1 MINLAYIAFIYI
13 LLGEVVIFLLLVF
26 PTPSTFK
33 SKLIRAFMGSDLRST
48 LMWVHLAMCIF
59 AGLFFLD
66 LIQSEIIYAAELE
79 DLRGRSNGQVGTG
92 NC

>member
-1 MINLAYIAFIYI
+1 
-13 LLGEVVIFLLLVF
+13 
-26 PTPSTFK
+26 
-33 SKLIRAFMGSDLRST
+33 MGSDLRST

-92 NC
+92 NS